1 MGSHMGRSTMVRFAA
16 VAALLFGL
24 LAVPLA
30 GTGGAAP
37 AQTCS
42 GYTAM
47 IVFVNPSVAQP
58 GDAITIEGVGTAG
71 ETVQATLETNPPQAL
86 GSAVA
91 GFFGEFEINAN
102 LPDPLPAGTYA
113 ITITS
118 NACPA
123 FELSIVVED
132 PPAPM
137 MAFSAPSGDDDLVL
151 VDDGTSAPETDPEAE
166 AGGSTDGSG
175 PEDGGSTDGGSTD
188 GGSTE
193 SESTGDDDAD
203 GDDTV
208 VAGAQLD
215 APVSSACGVSEAGRT
230 FLPGQQVN
238 WTLQDGIFD
247 TSRDVRLRLRN
258 GSTIVTLAPIGA
270 WPASN
275 QIEFTVPANLPAGQ
289 YNVEQAG
296 YRLSDGKVT
305 TQNCAVFL
313 TDAPAPALAAGL
325 SGQNTPL
332 LGALVISALAA
343 AALLQLRIRRLRRI

>member
-1 MGSHMGRSTMVRFAA
+1 MGNNMGESKMVRAA
-16 VAALLFGL
+16 AAAALLMGL

-47 IVFVNPSVAQP
+47 IVFVNPTVGQP
-58 GDAITIEGVGTAG
+58 GDPITIEGVGTAG
-71 ETVQATLETNPPQAL
+71 ETVQATLQSSPPQSL

-91 GFFGEFEINAN
+91 GFFGEFEINTN
-102 LPDPLPAGTYA
+102 LPDPLADGTYA
-113 ITITS
+113 ITVTS

-123 FELSIVVED
+123 FELSVVVEN

-137 MAFSAPSGDDDLVL
+137 MAFSTSSDDDEPLS
-151 VDDGTSAPETDPEAE
+151 VDDGTSTPEADSDDE
-166 AGGSTDGSG
+166 SG
-175 PEDGGSTDGGSTD
+175 ESTDGGGSED

-193 SESTGDDDAD
+193 SVSTGDDAAE
-203 GDDTV
+203 GDDTT

-215 APVSSACGVSEAGRT
+215 APVSSSCGVSEPGRT

-238 WTLQDGIFD
+238 WTLQDATFD
-247 TSRDVRLRLRN
+247 TSRDVRLRLRSS
-258 GSTIVTLAPIGA
+258 STIVTLAPIGP

-289 YNVEQAG
+289 YTVEQAG
-296 YRLSDGKVT
+296 YQLSDGKIKLH
-305 TQNCAVFL
+305 NCAVYL
-313 TDAPAPALAAGL
+313 TDAPSPAMAAGF
-325 SGQNTPL
+325 SGQNTTL
-332 LGALVISALAA
+332 LGGLVISALAA